1 MTMKNHILIYSLLVS
16 QSFRL
21 FPLVTKPHTVFSF
34 VFFFFFASYIT
45 VFWFF
50 KAQMAL
56 ALSTIMLRFSD
67 VVAVDCSEYTRP
79 KGVRDLKIDSG
90 CPGTCLLSS

>member
-21 FPLVTKPHTVFSF
+21 FSLVTKPHTVFSF
-34 VFFFFFASYIT
+34 VFFFASYIT

-56 ALSTIMLRFSD
+56 ALSTIMLRFSG
-67 VVAVDCSEYTRP
+67 VVAVDCWEYTRP
-79 KGVRDLKIDSG
+79 KRVRDLKIDSG
-90 CPGTCLLSS
+90 LPAACLLSS